1 MSLKS
6 PLNDKI
12 RDSNNDMKA
21 FNNKYPPNCIIN
33 EKPTV
38 GNNQSVLSENDN
50 ISQDSFSNIKIN
62 VLEEHTLNEDDN
74 RPTAEKTSEEPPQN
88 NESKEVFF
96 SDKKKNQEILQ
107 RLNLKENL
115 KSIQIVCNEE
125 TVNDLHKGNKTEI
138 KNSKIVHDKQYNVNI
153 MKTNKARI
161 FNKYLLNFVIL
172 FLQLFNLI
180 STPHIKF
187 KKLNYEEIIHNNN
200 KSDNLSYLNMK
211 IVDFLSIEPFNKRL
225 ILKIL
230 LKYKDNYNKYVNF
243 IFNMTLRDYIK
254 IFTFKKEIEDNI
266 TDLSEEDIAK
276 IKTIFVRADTL
287 LNNEDFS
294 KERIES
300 NDEKKNLGKDDTKS
314 LDNINNKTERERE
327 IDININNN
335 KTEIDI
341 TYYSTFVLYLFNFI
355 LYYESMKERKRKRN
369 ENRKLFK
376 FATK

>member
-21 FNNKYPPNCIIN
+21 FINKYSPNCIIN
-33 EKPTV
+33 EEPTV

-50 ISQDSFSNIKIN
+50 ISQDSLSYFQNN
-62 VLEEHTLNEDDN
+62 VLEEHILNEDDN
-74 RPTAEKTSEEPPQN
+74 RSTAEKTPTEPPQN

-96 SDKKKNQEILQ
+96 SDKRINQEILQ

-300 NDEKKNLGKDDTKS
+300 NDEKK
-314 LDNINNKTERERE
+314 
-327 IDININNN
+327 
-335 KTEIDI
+335 
-341 TYYSTFVLYLFNFI
+341 
-355 LYYESMKERKRKRN
+355 
-369 ENRKLFK
+369 K
-376 FATK
+376 FR

>member
-12 RDSNNDMKA
+12 RDSNNDMEA
-21 FNNKYPPNCIIN
+21 IINKYSPNCIIN
-33 EKPTV
+33 EEPTV

-50 ISQDSFSNIKIN
+50 ISQDILSYFQND
-62 VLEEHTLNEDDN
+62 VLEERVLDEDDN
-74 RPTAEKTSEEPPQN
+74 RSTAEKTPTEPPQN

-96 SDKKKNQEILQ
+96 SDKTINQEILQ

-230 LKYKDNYNKYVNF
+230 LKYKDNYNKYV
-243 IFNMTLRDYIK
+243 YI
-254 IFTFKKEIEDNI
+254 
-266 TDLSEEDIAK
+266 
-276 IKTIFVRADTL
+276 
-287 LNNEDFS
+287 
-294 KERIES
+294 
-300 NDEKKNLGKDDTKS
+300 
-314 LDNINNKTERERE
+314 
-327 IDININNN
+327 
-335 KTEIDI
+335 
-341 TYYSTFVLYLFNFI
+341 
-355 LYYESMKERKRKRN
+355 
-369 ENRKLFK
+369 
-376 FATK
+376 

>member
-1 MSLKS
+1 
-6 PLNDKI
+6 
-12 RDSNNDMKA
+12 
-21 FNNKYPPNCIIN
+21 
-33 EKPTV
+33 
-38 GNNQSVLSENDN
+38 
-50 ISQDSFSNIKIN
+50 
-62 VLEEHTLNEDDN
+62 
-74 RPTAEKTSEEPPQN
+74 
-88 NESKEVFF
+88 
-96 SDKKKNQEILQ
+96 
-107 RLNLKENL
+107 
-115 KSIQIVCNEE
+115 
-125 TVNDLHKGNKTEI
+125 
-138 KNSKIVHDKQYNVNI
+138 
-153 MKTNKARI
+153 
-161 FNKYLLNFVIL
+161 
-172 FLQLFNLI
+172 
-180 STPHIKF
+180 
-187 KKLNYEEIIHNNN
+187 
-200 KSDNLSYLNMK
+200 
-211 IVDFLSIEPFNKRL
+211 
-225 ILKIL
+225 
-230 LKYKDNYNKYVNF
+230 
-243 IFNMTLRDYIK
+243 MTLRDYIK

-355 LYYESMKERKRKRN
+355 LYYESMKERKRN

>member
-12 RDSNNDMKA
+12 RDSNNDMEA
-21 FNNKYPPNCIIN
+21 FIKYLPNCIIN

-50 ISQDSFSNIKIN
+50 IFQGSFSDTKIN

-74 RPTAEKTSEEPPQN
+74 RPTAVKTSKEPPQN

-96 SDKKKNQEILQ
+96 SDKKKIQEILS
-107 RLNLKENL
+107 RLNSKENL

-138 KNSKIVHDKQYNVNI
+138 KNSKIVHDKKYNVNI

-327 IDININNN
+327 LVININN
-335 KTEIDI
+335 KTETEIDI
-341 TYYSTFVLYLFNFI
+341 IYYSNFVLYLFNFI
-355 LYYESMKERKRKRN
+355 YYYESMKKRKKN

-376 FATK
+376 FATE